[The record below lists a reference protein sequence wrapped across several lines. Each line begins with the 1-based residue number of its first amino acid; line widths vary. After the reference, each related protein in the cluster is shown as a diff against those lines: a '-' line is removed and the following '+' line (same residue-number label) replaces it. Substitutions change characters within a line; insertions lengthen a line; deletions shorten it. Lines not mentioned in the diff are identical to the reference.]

1 MEPAE
6 YKPFAPQVHE
16 YVDGRLSADDERAFE
31 RRLERDP
38 ELKSQVESLKRSLDA
53 LAKLPV
59 LEPKEG
65 FDDRVI
71 GRVREEELATRA
83 RKQIIA
89 APVPLWQHVVQVGLG
104 AAAAALVLAVI
115 GVPGM
120 FGADP
125 DDLESTGGG
134 PVARVTPTEEDL
146 LPVLADQSA
155 RFDSLRRNVAHT
167 RLTDGH
173 LQLELVSRELEYS
186 DLMRRNRW
194 LAEQVAELPGS
205 RRAQYQEFLAELDAA
220 LSAVAGELND
230 SQREA
235 RELNT
240 ALVNSHLAKVRIP
253 EGVIST
259 YTLHTD
265 TGMILPPGE
274 DERMATG
281 QVSEMVLYS
290 LIRQAD
296 YRHDHS
302 AVIDAADLY
311 LRHFDRGLF
320 KDHANAAAIGANLRL
335 GDDKAA
341 AERFTAR
348 FGEYDE
354 DLQPGQLDLVRGLL
368 TVAEFERLTAARK
381 ALRD

>member
-1 MEPAE
+1 
-6 YKPFAPQVHE
+6 
-16 YVDGRLSADDERAFE
+16 VDGRLSADDERDFE

-38 ELKSQVESLKRSLDA
+38 GLKNQVESIKRSIEL

-71 GRVREEELATRA
+71 GRVREEELANRA

-120 FGADP
+120 FGPDP
-125 DDLESTGGG
+125 DDLQGSGGG
-134 PVARVTPTEEDL
+134 PVARVAPTEDDL
-146 LPVLADQSA
+146 LPALADQAA

-167 RLTDGH
+167 RLTDPH
-173 LQLELVSRELEYS
+173 LQRQVVSMELEYS

-194 LAEQVAELPGS
+194 LSEQVAELPAS
-205 RRAQYQEFLAELDAA
+205 RRARYQEFLAELDQA
-220 LSAVAGELND
+220 LGAVASELND
-230 SQREA
+230 SQREG
-235 RELNT
+235 RGLNT
-240 ALVNSHLAKVRIP
+240 ALIDARLAKVRTP
-253 EGVIST
+253 EGAVSN
-259 YTLHTD
+259 YKLHAD
-265 TGMILPPGE
+265 TGVILPPGE
-274 DERMATG
+274 EERMATG
-281 QVSEMVLYS
+281 AISEVVLYA

-296 YRHDHS
+296 YRHDHN

-320 KDHANAAAIGANLRL
+320 KDHANAAAVAANLRL
-335 GDDKAA
+335 GSDKAA
-341 AERFTAR
+341 AERFKAR

-354 DLQPGQLDLVRGLL
+354 DLEPGQLDLVRGLL
-368 TVAEFERLTAARK
+368 TVPEFEALITARR
-381 ALRD
+381 ALRE